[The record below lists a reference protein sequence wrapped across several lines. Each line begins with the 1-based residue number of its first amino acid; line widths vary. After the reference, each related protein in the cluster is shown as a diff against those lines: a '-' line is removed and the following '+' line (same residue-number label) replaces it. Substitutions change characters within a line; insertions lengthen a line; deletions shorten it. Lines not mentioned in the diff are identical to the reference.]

1 MPPKKKSKLG
11 EESQRSE
18 NLTWTDEEGELLLGV
33 VRSYASQKDFDGIEW
48 ESVKN
53 KYEDIRQQFIDVYK
67 QSDGKHDATL
77 FTREKIASKI
87 KDFRKKYKK
96 AVDTGRRSGGGRTV
110 ATFYDLCNDIWS
122 GCPATTSIENG
133 LDAGDMVVV
142 ISDTTKTVEDEENDK
157 EVTPQQEPSQEMTV
171 VQTETVA
178 DKDNDEE
185 TEKTNNR
192 RSLIEHIKEQRN
204 SKLNKTK
211 NVDQQQLSV
220 LKEELTI
227 KKEMISDMKEND
239 RQYQYIMAR
248 FAATMENLSQ
258 TVSTMVGMIESGMI
272 ASQPSSTIP
281 NWQQNNGGQQV
292 LYGRVPNSSGSDQ
305 STLHELGL
313 Y

>member
-11 EESQRSE
+11 EESQGSE
-18 NLTWTDEEGELLLGV
+18 NLTWTDEEVELLLGV

-87 KDFRKKYKK
+87 KDLRKKYKK

-110 ATFYDLCNDIWS
+110 ATFYDLCNEIWS

-142 ISDTTKTVEDEENDK
+142 ISDTTKTVEDEENGT
-157 EVTPQQEPSQEMTV
+157 EVTPKQELSQEMTV

-204 SKLNKTK
+204 SKL
-211 NVDQQQLSV
+211 
-220 LKEELTI
+220 
-227 KKEMISDMKEND
+227 KKKKMWIS
-239 RQYQYIMAR
+239 
-248 FAATMENLSQ
+248 
-258 TVSTMVGMIESGMI
+258 
-272 ASQPSSTIP
+272 
-281 NWQQNNGGQQV
+281 
-292 LYGRVPNSSGSDQ
+292 NSCQ
-305 STLHELGL
+305 C
-313 Y
+313 